1 MTLVELYLSQLDSL
15 SLILQLDAVLFV
27 SVELAIVLAILYH
40 YDEVVVAHCALLD
53 GLATVVAEIVAAEI
67 VAVGLAVARIEPRAR
82 QMKPAL

>member
-1 MTLVELYLSQLDSL
+1 M

-53 GLATVVAEIVAAEI
+53 GLATVVAEIVA
-67 VAVGLAVARIEPRAR
+67 VGLAVARIEPRAR

>member
-1 MTLVELYLSQLDSL
+1 M
-15 SLILQLDAVLFV
+15 ILQLDAVLFV